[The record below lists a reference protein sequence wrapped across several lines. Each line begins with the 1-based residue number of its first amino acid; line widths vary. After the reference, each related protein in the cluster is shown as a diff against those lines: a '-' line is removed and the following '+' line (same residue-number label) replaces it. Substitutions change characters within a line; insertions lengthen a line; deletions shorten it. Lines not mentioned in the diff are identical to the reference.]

1 MDDLPAIAAIQSVK
15 EDGTA
20 PFRTQSFEQLAA
32 RPVTEM
38 RHHIE
43 GLLPERCLVALY
55 GAGSIGKTMLCIQ
68 MAEAIATGQSFM
80 ELKTIQGP
88 VLAMLSED
96 DTDETA
102 RRIQRLKG
110 CSPDA
115 HVIEFSDVEDPC
127 LMRFESYSGAP
138 LPTQT
143 FARLESTIKS
153 INPNVVMLDP
163 IGFLFGG
170 NENDRQAVSAFCR
183 SLANLCARYDCT
195 ILLVGHPAK
204 AESSQYSG
212 STAWNGSV
220 RTRLLLVQDEHGAP
234 DEYRLRKPK
243 SNYSPNDDVGLH
255 IVKVPGGFF
264 RPASCFNLK
273 KERAERLQAERN
285 DADNLVK
292 EFCEAQHKQGKQM
305 PNKSLATNSAYSL
318 IKALWPDRIG
328 SYRPKD
334 LQDSMIRLED
344 EGWLIPVQETSA
356 SRHKKQVLRPK
367 SLIENPE
374 F

>member
-1 MDDLPAIAAIQSVK
+1 MDDLTVIAATRSVK
-15 EDGTA
+15 DDKTA

-32 RPVTEM
+32 RSVAEM

-68 MAEAIATGQSFM
+68 MAEAIATGENFM
-80 ELKTIQGP
+80 GLKTIQGP
-88 VLAMLSED
+88 VLAMLNED

-127 LMRFESYSGAP
+127 LMRFESYSGNP
-138 LPTQT
+138 MPTRA

-153 INPNVVMLDP
+153 IKPSVVILDP

-183 SLANLCARYDCT
+183 YLANLCARHDCT
-195 ILLVGHPAK
+195 ILLVGHPSK

-220 RTRLLLVQDEHGAP
+220 RARLLLVQDEHGAP

-255 IVKVPGGFF
+255 IVKAPGGFF
-264 RPASCFNLK
+264 LPASCFNLK
-273 KERAERLQAERN
+273 KERAQRLQAERT
-285 DADNLVK
+285 DLDNLVK
-292 EFCEAQHKQGKQM
+292 EFCVAQHSQDKQM

-318 IKALWPDRIG
+318 IKAVWPDRVG
-328 SYRPKD
+328 QYRPAD
-334 LQDSMIRLED
+334 FRDAMIRLEQ

-367 SLIENPE
+367 SLIKPAED
-374 F
+374 